1 LRPWQPILFC
11 FSAWLIAGGLIKMIK
26 TDDLTA
32 PQKRNAIILSAI
44 LVLQSVQWVNP
55 EISLVRSAS
64 PA

>member
-1 LRPWQPILFC
+1 
-11 FSAWLIAGGLIKMIK
+11 MIK

-32 PQKRNAIILSAI
+32 RQKRIAIILSAI
-44 LVLQSVQWVNP
+44 LVLKSVQWVNP